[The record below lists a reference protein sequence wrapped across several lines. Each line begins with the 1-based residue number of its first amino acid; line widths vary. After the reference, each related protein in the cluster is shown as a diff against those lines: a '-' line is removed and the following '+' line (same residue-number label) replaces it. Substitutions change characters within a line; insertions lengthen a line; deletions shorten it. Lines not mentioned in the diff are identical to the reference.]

1 MNQGGFFHGWDS
13 CTIAV
18 AVTHMLKAW
27 STLYLLVYLD
37 SVLKNMGESLAV
49 LGTYMMEVLLP
60 VFQTSFD
67 IRTLLAVM
75 VVMLSVYT
83 YVSSKPVVAKAVKF
97 EALTPV

>member
-1 MNQGGFFHGWDS
+1 MQPPCS
-13 CTIAV
+13 CFQ
-18 AVTHMLKAW
+18 AW

-49 LGTYMMEVLLP
+49 LGTYLMEVLLP
-60 VFQTSFD
+60 IFATTFD

-83 YVSSKPVVAKAVKF
+83 YVSSKPVVAKSVKF
-97 EALTPV
+97 DALSPA